1 MSTPDAGRCDQAL
14 CVVDGVISFIPY
26 PSGEVSQRC
35 RDEGDGIEVLRGQMG
50 FAKRSLLGDR
60 MNERIKLDGLLA
72 ARCYAAMS
80 IVLFHLAL
88 LANLDM
94 PPYLSFVTRY
104 FGIGVPLFYVV
115 SAFSLMIGYSTKL
128 GSRNEIIT
136 YFIRRF
142 TRIAPLFYVTIVI
155 YYILL
160 GRAFGKPVS
169 LAEVVS
175 SVLFIFNFVPQ
186 HVTGFVMASWSIGVE
201 MAFYLIFP
209 ILALTVTDWKRAV
222 ALFAVCLF
230 LHFMWQAAFVGAPAN
245 LTNFGRYF
253 LVAYMPHFG
262 GGFIAFHIWQAVRR
276 SPHATTIGAAA
287 LCFGLVG
294 LVATMAFGRWI
305 VINIGTQS
313 LLVLWPLLLGASSVG
328 IALFPTSLLVG
339 RVSKIIGEASF
350 GMYLWHPLII
360 VGHVKVG
367 TYKAI
372 YSLIPNLGL
381 AYAACAV
388 VTIVTLCAVA
398 IPSYHLIEKPGNRLA
413 VRFRRTETT

>member
-1 MSTPDAGRCDQAL
+1 
-14 CVVDGVISFIPY
+14 
-26 PSGEVSQRC
+26 
-35 RDEGDGIEVLRGQMG
+35 
-50 FAKRSLLGDR
+50 

-128 GSRNEIIT
+128 GSRDEIVT

-169 LAEVVS
+169 LAEVAS
-175 SVLFIFNFVPQ
+175 SVLFIFNFIPQ

-209 ILALTVTDWKRAV
+209 ILALMVTDWKRAV

-230 LHFMWQAAFVGAPAN
+230 LHFMWQSAFVGAPAN
-245 LTNFGRYF
+245 LVNFGRYF
-253 LVAYMPHFG
+253 LVAYMPYFG
-262 GGFIAFHIWQAVRR
+262 AGFIAFHAWQVARR
-276 SPHATTIGAAA
+276 TVHSAATGAAA
-287 LCFGLVG
+287 LCFGLLG
-294 LVATMAFGRWI
+294 LVATMVFGRWI
-305 VINIGTQS
+305 VVHVGTHA
-313 LLVLWPLLLGASSVG
+313 LLILWPLLLGASSVG

-339 RVSKIIGEASF
+339 RLSKTIGEASF
-350 GMYLWHPLII
+350 GMYLWHPLVI
-360 VGHVKVG
+360 VAHVKVG

-372 YSLIPNLGL
+372 YASVPEHGL
-381 AYAACAV
+381 AYGACAV

-398 IPSYHLIEKPGNRLA
+398 IPSYHYIERPGSRLTMQ
-413 VRFRRTETT
+413 FRRTRPA